1 MLLSTHLRLVLE
13 ASSDK
18 GTPMAHTRA
27 VNALHLVR
35 SIFKQPGL
43 KQQQQQQEGLQL
55 LLPCLARPL
64 AKQLASSSSCQA
76 VQRQVLLLLEQLLC
90 GPGGQLMLPQL
101 QQGGAA
107 DEAASGAA
115 ISFR

>member
-35 SIFKQPGL
+35 SIFQQPGL
-43 KQQQQQQEGLQL
+43 QQQQQGLQL

-76 VQRQVLLLLEQLLC
+76 VQRQVLLLLLEQLLC
-90 GPGGQLMLPQL
+90 GPGRQLLLPQL
-101 QQGGAA
+101 QRAGTAA
-107 DEAASGAA
+107 AEAGDGAA

>member
-1 MLLSTHLRLVLE
+1 MLLSTHMRLVLE

-35 SIFKQPGL
+35 AIFKQPGL
-43 KQQQQQQEGLQL
+43 QQQQQQEGLQL

-90 GPGGQLMLPQL
+90 GPGGQLLLPQL
-101 QQGGAA
+101 QQTEAA
-107 DEAASGAA
+107 DEAGGGAA